1 MLTHAH
7 THTCT
12 HTHAHTHRLEVGLSG
27 GVDANMKRESKT
39 YSFEDQKWD
48 AQMRLTQQKRRQTGG
63 RSSDVRTLLKEAKL
77 SQKQHVSGS

>member
-1 MLTHAH
+1 M
-7 THTCT
+7 
-12 HTHAHTHRLEVGLSG
+12 
-27 GVDANMKRESKT
+27 DANMKRESKT